1 MHISALNSVAYYCTN
16 SLECRKFQIL
26 RHFGERF
33 NSEDCAKQTASCDN
47 CERAENDFVFK
58 DYTAEAKLII
68 SSIEQVYLNANKKY
82 PISHYID
89 IWKGSNNAKIK
100 SEKHNTLPMHGK
112 GKSMP
117 QNEMERLFRK
127 LILEELI
134 RENAYLI
141 QYDVVVAYLAP
152 ARKGQDLLNGK
163 LKFEMPVL
171 KEGDRQN
178 GTSKKNKASLQA
190 SASSSSDR
198 AEDAKEFNLNSFEEY
213 CYQELLEVS
222 NKYASESELSHQSTI
237 IPLSSLKEM
246 ATKLPTNKKQFMA
259 ISHVT
264 KPFFEKYG
272 VEFMKVIQ
280 KCTELKKN
288 TEQLNKDASLDDS
301 MLIELS
307 DEEFD
312 RPCTSSSANGYEP
325 KNKRLRT
332 D

>member
-1 MHISALNSVAYYCTN
+1 MHINALNSVAYYCTN

-33 NSEDCAKQTASCDN
+33 NAEDCSKQTASCDN
-47 CERAENDFVFK
+47 CERADNEFTFK
-58 DYTAEAKLII
+58 DYTAEAKLIV
-68 SSIEQVYLNANKKY
+68 SSIDQVYKNANKKF

-117 QNEMERLFRK
+117 AAEMERLFRK

-134 RENAYLI
+134 RENAYMI

-178 GTSKKNKASLQA
+178 GTSKKKKPA
-190 SASSSSDR
+190 ASSSNDR
-198 AEDAKEFNLNSFEEY
+198 KVDAKEVNPNNFEEY
-213 CYQELLEVS
+213 CYQELLVAS
-222 NKYASESELSHQSTI
+222 NKYASESELNQSTI
-237 IPLSSLKEM
+237 IPLNSLKEM
-246 ATKLPTNKKQFMA
+246 ATKLPANKKEFMKIA
-259 ISHVT
+259 HVT

-280 KCTELKKN
+280 NCIELKKN

-312 RPCTSSSANGYEP
+312 RPSTSNGHEP